1 MAERQFVMII
11 RNEAGGSG
19 AGDKLGGAGG
29 IKTKQGGQSAKKS
42 SKMTNGEKAANMIA
56 KRALGMV
63 SVASVISTVNRIHAH
78 HNSLIEV
85 RTGSKEQQERA
96 TFAYNTAS
104 SILGSVVGGATTG
117 ASVAGGY
124 GALAGAAIGLVTSVG
139 SIGINY
145 VQQSAI
151 IAENRQL
158 ETLTRMQT
166 AQRVTV
172 SGSRYMNATQI

>member
-11 RNEAGGSG
+11 RNEAGGEG

-29 IKTKQGGQSAKKS
+29 IKTKQGGQSAKKTV
-42 SKMTNGEKAANMIA
+42 KPTNGEKAANMLA
-56 KRALGMV
+56 KKALGMV
-63 SVASVISTVNRIHAH
+63 SVQAAISTVNKIHTH

-85 RTGSKEQQERA
+85 RTGSREQQERT
-96 TFAYNTAS
+96 TFVYNTTS
-104 SILGSVVGGATTG
+104 SILGSTISGATTG
-117 ASVAGGY
+117 AAVAGGW

-139 SIGINY
+139 NIGINH

-158 ETLTRMQT
+158 EMLTKMQT
-166 AQRVTV
+166 TQRVTV